1 MVGTSKNS
9 PEEQLLQM
17 VQQLMKIQDNPQ
29 IIHVLKDSVD
39 SYIRLQYVGT
49 FVGFSIILG
58 IILLLVFAVI
68 KLTKD
73 N

>member
-1 MVGTSKNS
+1 MTD
-9 PEEQLLQM
+9 EQLQQM
-17 VQQLMKIQDNPQ
+17 IQQLMKIQDNPQ

-58 IILLLVFAVI
+58 IILLLVFVVI

>member
-1 MVGTSKNS
+1 VTD
-9 PEEQLLQM
+9 EQLQQM
-17 VQQLMKIQDNPQ
+17 IQQLMKIQDNPQ

-58 IILLLVFAVI
+58 IILLLVFVVI

>member
-1 MVGTSKNS
+1 MTD
-9 PEEQLLQM
+9 EQLQQM

-29 IIHVLKDSVD
+29 MIHVLKDSVD
-39 SYIRLQYVGT
+39 SYIKLQYVGT